1 MKLIALSAL
10 SVVVLLAG
18 CSRSVM
24 DYQVQTPELQLD
36 RFLAGSSVAH
46 GVLQDWRGR
55 QTLRFTAELCGVW
68 QQDLGDL
75 YEVFY
80 FSDGRIEQRH
90 WRLQQ
95 FADGRVTGTAGDVVG
110 EASGQLAGNSLY
122 WEYVLRIPYNDQD
135 LDVKVKDW
143 MYLIDE
149 HNLINR
155 TSMHKFGLKVADL
168 TLSIR
173 QLDSQ
178 ADCTALKHQVAA
190 IAAEAKAQQ
199 PAGND

>member
-1 MKLIALSAL
+1 MKLKILCALTAAL
-10 SVVVLLAG
+10 LLSG
-18 CSRSVM
+18 CSRSVL
-24 DYQVQTPELQLD
+24 DYQAQSPQLQLD
-36 RFLAGSSVAH
+36 RFLAGASVAH

-55 QTLRFTAELCGVW
+55 QTLRFTAELCGEW
-68 QQDLGDL
+68 QQGRGDL

-90 WRLQQ
+90 WRLQTL
-95 FADGRVTGTAGDVVG
+95 ADGRVSGTAGDVVG

-122 WEYVLRIPYNDQD
+122 WEYVLRIPYNDKA

-149 HNLINR
+149 QNLINR
-155 TSMHKFGLKVADL
+155 TSMHKFGIKVADL

-178 ADCTALKHQVAA
+178 ADCTALKQQVAA
-190 IAAEAKAQQ
+190 IAAETKAQQ
-199 PAGND
+199 AADND